1 MLIPAIG
8 FQGNC
13 DDAIT
18 YYKEILGAE
27 IKRINYARDADP
39 DMGMDLPPNFV
50 MYSEVAIHGT
60 TFMMSDGMEKPLES
74 FWMLLTFDT
83 PEEVT
88 AIFNKLA
95 EGGEIVEPLAPQFY
109 ASLTGDVRDRF
120 GVLWSVSTSS

>member
-13 DDAIT
+13 DEAIT

-27 IKRINYARDADP
+27 VKTIHYFRDADT
-39 DMGMDLPPNFV
+39 DIGMDLPPNFV
-50 MYSEVAIHGT
+50 MYSEVVIHGT

-83 PEEVT
+83 VEAVT
-88 AIFNKLA
+88 SMFNKLA
-95 EGGEIVEPLAPQFY
+95 DGGEIVEPLTPQFF
-109 ASLTGDVRDRF
+109 AALTGDVKDRF
-120 GVLWSVSTSS
+120 GVLWSVSTSG